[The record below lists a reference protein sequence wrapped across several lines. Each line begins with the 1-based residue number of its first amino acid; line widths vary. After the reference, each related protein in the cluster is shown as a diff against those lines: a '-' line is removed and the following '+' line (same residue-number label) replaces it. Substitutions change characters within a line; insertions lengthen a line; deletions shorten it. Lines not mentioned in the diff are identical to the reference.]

1 MSDDGNGYE
10 EARKAALDLKRKFE
24 AEEEE
29 KLTPYSGSNLT
40 EPMEYKIVRSAFTQT
55 FKPDLAFSTPARL
68 RNLLEEEA
76 KSGWELME
84 KFDDFR
90 IRLSRP
96 ASCRLHDPSLLKKG
110 VDPYKTTYHREE
122 YEVAFKRYNWK
133 AFALFIIF
141 FLIVLS
147 VIIFITVFAPAH

>member
-1 MSDDGNGYE
+1 MSDEGNDYA
-10 EARKAALDLKRKFE
+10 EARKTALNLKRKFE

-29 KLTPYSGSNLT
+29 GLTPYSGSNLF

-90 IRLSRP
+90 IR
-96 ASCRLHDPSLLKKG
+96 
-110 VDPYKTTYHREE
+110 
-122 YEVAFKRYNWK
+122 
-133 AFALFIIF
+133 
-141 FLIVLS
+141 
-147 VIIFITVFAPAH
+147 